1 MNLFGQEHKALK
13 AQTPDLEERDIPD
26 GLLIISVV
34 DPVVDQQGG
43 IDPVQGRPP
52 DEQQILYSETIK
64 YLPGRQV

>member
-26 GLLIISVV
+26 GLLIIMAV

-43 IDPVQGRPP
+43 IDPIVGRPP
-52 DEQQILYSETIK
+52 DDQQIL
-64 YLPGRQV
+64 